1 MKNENETIWLA
12 IENLIEEI
20 RTMQEKVLIE
30 NARRIIPNLT
40 SDDLLQP
47 NDYPELENNSNF
59 RYEEG
64 IFSGIQT
71 IQMAIRSLKQDLT
84 YD

>member
-1 MKNENETIWLA
+1 MKNEKIWLA
-12 IENLIEEI
+12 IENLLEEI
-20 RTMQEKVLIE
+20 KILQEKVLIE

-64 IFSGIQT
+64 FFTGILTVQT
-71 IQMAIRSLKQDLT
+71 AIRSLKQDFECK
-84 YD
+84 